1 MTRKLINIRM
11 NVMCSSRGEIRVG
24 HHLTTD
30 RARAT
35 AASRDQGQTSDLDAA
50 LAAGVA
56 GVTPPP
62 PPLRE
67 QAFGSII
74 MIIVTNKRGQCAR
87 QIK

>member
-24 HHLTTD
+24 HHLTTTD

-56 GVTPPP
+56 GVPPP

>member
-24 HHLTTD
+24 HHLTTTD

-50 LAAGVA
+50 LAAVEAGVAGVPPPPPLAAGVA

-62 PPLRE
+62 LRE
-67 QAFGSII
+67 QALAASS
-74 MIIVTNKRGQCAR
+74 
-87 QIK
+87 

>member
-24 HHLTTD
+24 HHLTTITD

-35 AASRDQGQTSDLDAA
+35 GYGQTSDLDAA

-56 GVTPPP
+56 GVPP

-67 QAFGSII
+67 QALAASS
-74 MIIVTNKRGQCAR
+74 
-87 QIK
+87 

>member
-24 HHLTTD
+24 HHLTKLQIGLGLLLLH
-30 RARAT
+30 
-35 AASRDQGQTSDLDAA
+35 SRDQGQTSDLDAA

-56 GVTPPP
+56 GVPP

-67 QAFGSII
+67 
-74 MIIVTNKRGQCAR
+74 
-87 QIK
+87 

>member
-62 PPLRE
+62 PPPLRE
-67 QAFGSII
+67 QALAASS
-74 MIIVTNKRGQCAR
+74 
-87 QIK
+87 

>member
-1 MTRKLINIRM
+1 MWS
-11 NVMCSSRGEIRVG
+11 CRGEISVG
-24 HHLTTD
+24 HHLTTVL
-30 RARAT
+30 ARAT

-50 LAAGVA
+50 LAAGGA
-56 GVTPPP
+56 GVPP